1 MPSFISSSRAALRE
15 PGVLRSI
22 ASAAIVA
29 LGFYATLIALWS
41 PDIGSGQDQ
50 ESDVA
55 IAVERFL
62 YDGPVPYAAI
72 VGSSQAG
79 HIPMSALGA
88 GVANLG
94 LAGESPLVGL
104 EIIARSGRIPRRLY
118 IEMNNIGQAPDA
130 AFIDGIFAEPRYTLK
145 RFVKALRTAYQP
157 ANVVISL
164 LRRAARGRDE
174 VYYPKVADEPLHN
187 ALLAHRQGL
196 LAEGLDPTVLERNL
210 AEIKRFSAEFAT
222 GATEL
227 VFFEMPIDL
236 ALEQSPAVVAV
247 RRAAHAAF
255 PRGAACWNDDEA
267 PPGLAATDGIHLDS
281 DTAAGFWA
289 KLARTSC
296 RRPQPE

>member
-1 MPSFISSSRAALRE
+1 
-15 PGVLRSI
+15 
-22 ASAAIVA
+22 
-29 LGFYATLIALWS
+29 
-41 PDIGSGQDQ
+41 
-50 ESDVA
+50 
-55 IAVERFL
+55 
-62 YDGPVPYAAI
+62 
-72 VGSSQAG
+72 
-79 HIPMSALGA
+79 
-88 GVANLG
+88 
-94 LAGESPLVGL
+94 
-104 EIIARSGRIPRRLY
+104 
-118 IEMNNIGQAPDA
+118 MNNIGQAPDT

-187 ALLAHRQGL
+187 ALLAHQQGL
-196 LAEGLDPTVLERNL
+196 LAEAPDAAVLERNL
-210 AEIKRFSAEFAT
+210 AEVKRFSAEFAT

-227 VFFEMPIDL
+227 VFFEMPIDP

-255 PRGAACWNDDEA
+255 PRGAACWNDERA
-267 PPGLAATDGIHLDS
+267 PAGLAATDGIHLDS

-289 KLARTSC
+289 KLAKTAC